1 MGMRA
6 RRSRAAFLSMTIP
19 TCNQIGSSI
28 ERAVRFIAAVAV
40 AFYVAGEACG
50 RAMYQLS
57 DWLVDLTNRPV
68 DTILGLVPT
77 KPKPEPDSTPV
88 LQLLGAQLLSNSE
101 LEEEIK
107 TYEKKRKPRPAR
119 RRKPKVTKV
128 EARGS
133 DPRRLDFCNLG
144 LPPTSRTRFLFLLI
158 CLNLF
163 F

>member
-1 MGMRA
+1 
-6 RRSRAAFLSMTIP
+6 MTI
-19 TCNQIGSSI
+19 TCNQIGSTL
-28 ERAVRFIAAVAV
+28 ERAVRAIAMVAV

-77 KPKPEPDSTPV
+77 KPKPPV
-88 LQLLGAQLLSNSE
+88 SMPLTELLGAQVLTDKE

-107 TYEKKRKPRPAR
+107 TYEKKKKPRPAR

-128 EARGS
+128 EAAGV
-133 DPRRLDFCNLG
+133 
-144 LPPTSRTRFLFLLI
+144 
-158 CLNLF
+158 
-163 F
+163 